1 MTKKEFIYTSNI
13 TFPIQR
19 NNFSTKLGGFRLEEI
34 ETKLRILKINTG
46 KMDSSRERGRGGGK
60 ETTVVVERGKHVH
73 ATIHICERMAS
84 LASCGSDAANFQR
97 TRGGQGGG

>member
-46 KMDSSRERGRGGGK
+46 KMDSSRERGVGGEGDDSSRRARETRSRHDTHLRADGEFGELRIGCRKLPKNSRGTG
-60 ETTVVVERGKHVH
+60 R
-73 ATIHICERMAS
+73 R
-84 LASCGSDAANFQR
+84 
-97 TRGGQGGG
+97 